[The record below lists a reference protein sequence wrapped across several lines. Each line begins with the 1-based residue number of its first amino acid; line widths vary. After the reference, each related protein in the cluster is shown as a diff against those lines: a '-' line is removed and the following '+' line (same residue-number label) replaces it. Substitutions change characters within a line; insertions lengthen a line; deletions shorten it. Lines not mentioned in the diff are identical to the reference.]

1 MARWPWITFQ
11 PSAPFSKTPVKT
23 AMSSFG
29 VPLYVKT
36 VCVVYV
42 ATAAVAGRMRR
53 QRIAQELRR
62 IARRTVAAGEDLDVG
77 DVDELVQA
85 RLDIVH

>member
-1 MARWPWITFQ
+1 
-11 PSAPFSKTPVKT
+11 
-23 AMSSFG
+23 MSSFG

-77 DVDELVQA
+77 DVDELVEA
-85 RLDIVH
+85 RFDIIH